1 MPKTTK
7 STGRSETLRIG
18 ELARL
23 AETSADTVRYYE
35 RLGLLGAAG
44 RSASGYRFYNHTDL
58 GRLQFI
64 RRAKVMGLSLNEIR
78 DLLGLA
84 EEGECQPLRRH
95 VAQLLRQKIEEC
107 EAKIAELIAFKAD
120 LEERQQVAI
129 RHQHDPGCGC
139 QNFPESCACLPV
151 KIGELNLVG
160 ANMTGP
166 HNMRKAYPPNTVG
179 KR

>member
-1 MPKTTK
+1 MQK
-7 STGRSETLRIG
+7 GDMFRIG
-18 ELARL
+18 ELARR
-23 AETSADTVRYYE
+23 ANTSADTVRYYE
-35 RLGLLGAAG
+35 RLGLLGEPG
-44 RSASGYRFYNHTDL
+44 RTASGYRFYSHADL

-64 RRAKVMGLSLNEIR
+64 RRAKVMGLSLDEIR
-78 DLLGLA
+78 GLLGLA
-84 EEGECQPLRRH
+84 EVGECQPLRQQ
-95 VAQLLRQKIEEC
+95 VAELLHHKIEEC
-107 EAKIAELIAFKAD
+107 EAKIAELITFKAD
-120 LEERQQVAI
+120 LEERHQAAVK
-129 RHQHDPGCGC
+129 HQHDPGCGC